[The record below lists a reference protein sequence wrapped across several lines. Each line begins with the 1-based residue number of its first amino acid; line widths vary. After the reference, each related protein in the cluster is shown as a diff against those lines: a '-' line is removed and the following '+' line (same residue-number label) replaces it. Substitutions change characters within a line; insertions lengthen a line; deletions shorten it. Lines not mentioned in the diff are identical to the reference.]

1 MFHMKL
7 SIYEFLY
14 VVFSSSVRDC
24 CFTSLAGTFH
34 PLFLISEDFST
45 TEYFISHIKR
55 GGLLKSICMFKV
67 SNFFL
72 LRGAQEGV
80 PATSCKFSP
89 SYQENSSGRL
99 PQQSFGVFLLRSP
112 PPLAGNSPH
121 WTKFLCYNLIKTSF
135 YSHYSCTIFTLTSY
149 SLYRQFMIIVTL
161 MFIIYRMS
169 FFNFVQGSS
178 GLNHSSDSHHLIS
191 HNRGRFPLLVIAI

>member
-45 TEYFISHIKR
+45 TEYFISHIKK

-67 SNFFL
+67 SNF
-72 LRGAQEGV
+72 
-80 PATSCKFSP
+80 
-89 SYQENSSGRL
+89 
-99 PQQSFGVFLLRSP
+99 FLLRSP

-178 GLNHSSDSHHLIS
+178 GLNHSSDSHHPI
-191 HNRGRFPLLVIAI
+191 